1 MITEV
6 IGVADHVGEVVGV
19 VEVEVVVGVVDSVGM
34 ITGAGFEGGGV
45 VVRDE
50 GVDGV
55 TEGVIDGVIDGVI
68 EGMVSEVVSGV

>member
-1 MITEV
+1 M

-19 VEVEVVVGVVDSVGM
+19 VEVEVVVGVVDLVGM

-55 TEGVIDGVIDGVI
+55 TEGVIDGVI
-68 EGMVSEVVSGV
+68 EGMVSEVLSGV